1 MKIILLGAPNS
12 GKGTLSA
19 NLNKALGF
27 IGVSTGDLLRKEIA
41 SGSELGKHISSLTSA
56 GKLVETETVITL
68 MQNYINSL
76 PKDANLMFDGFP
88 RSVEQAKMLENIA
101 DIDAVLF
108 LDVDEKTIMERALGR
123 ITCPKCG
130 QIYNRA
136 WYKLD
141 TCEKCGE
148 KLVVRSD
155 DNEESVK
162 NRIVVYKN
170 STYPLIDYYTSAG
183 LLERIDAGKD
193 AQNTL
198 EQALKILKCIEA
210 KQ

>member
-19 NLNKALGF
+19 NLNEELGF

-41 SGSELGKHISSLTSA
+41 SGSELGQHINSLISV
-56 GKLVETETVITL
+56 GKLVESETVITL
-68 MQNYINSL
+68 MKNYINSL
-76 PKDANLMFDGFP
+76 PADANLMFDGFP
-88 RSVEQAKMLENIA
+88 RTVEQAVSLEKIA
-101 DIDAVLF
+101 RIDAVLF

-123 ITCPKCG
+123 ISCPKCG

-136 WYKLD
+136 WYKAED
-141 TCEKCGE
+141 CEKCGE

-162 NRIVVYKN
+162 TRIEVYKK
-170 STYPLIDYYTSAG
+170 STYPLIEHYKKAG
-183 LLERIDAGKD
+183 LLETIDAGKD
-193 AQNTL
+193 ASFTL
-198 EQALKILKCIEA
+198 KQALEILNNIEA
-210 KQ
+210 NK